1 MSADRRLF
9 PKNFSV
15 VNNLPKKTIR
25 DSLVFG
31 EQVLGGVGSGSGLD
45 GSFQGSISEVG
56 CPKLPVKN
64 SALSI
69 ENEIHQDKRFIKN
82 V

>member
-45 GSFQGSISEVG
+45 GSDQGSILEVG
-56 CPKLPVKN
+56 WRRRIRTLTDGARGRSPAIRRAAN
-64 SALSI
+64 
-69 ENEIHQDKRFIKN
+69 
-82 V
+82 